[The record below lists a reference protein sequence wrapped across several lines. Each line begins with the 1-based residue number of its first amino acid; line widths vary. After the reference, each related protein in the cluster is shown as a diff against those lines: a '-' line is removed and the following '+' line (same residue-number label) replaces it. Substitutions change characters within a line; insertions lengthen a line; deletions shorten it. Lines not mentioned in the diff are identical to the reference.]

1 MPIFQWPILQI
12 PNFTDLELFLMSGWA
27 AYILIRLL
35 ADSVKLRLYVDFKDW
50 KIKVGK
56 PLVNNRLQRLSKR
69 IFGGKEPTTH
79 IHHFVF
85 GMFLMPISFIAL
97 YWRLWYGPVLVGIVM
112 ALVFSEA
119 KELLLMNWGR

>member
-1 MPIFQWPILQI
+1 MDI
-12 PNFTDLELFLMSGWA
+12 PQFTDLELFLMSGWI

-35 ADSVKLRLYVDFKDW
+35 ADSVKLRLYIDFKDW

-56 PLVNNRLQRLSKR
+56 PMATSKFRKLSAKM
-69 IFGGKEPTTH
+69 FGGKETAPTSH

-85 GMFLMPISFIAL
+85 GMLLMPVTFIAL
-97 YWRLWYGPVLVGIVM
+97 WRLWFGPVLVGIVM

-119 KELLLMNWGR
+119 KELILMNWSQ

>member
-1 MPIFQWPILQI
+1 MDI
-12 PNFTDLELFLMSGWA
+12 PQFTDLELFLMSGWI

-35 ADSVKLRLYVDFKDW
+35 ADSVKLRLYIDFKDW

-56 PLVNNRLQRLSKR
+56 PMATSKFQKLSAKM
-69 IFGGKEPTTH
+69 FGGKETAPTSH

-85 GMFLMPISFIAL
+85 GMLLMPVTFIAL
-97 YWRLWYGPVLVGIVM
+97 YWRLWFGPVLVGIVM

-119 KELLLMNWGR
+119 KELILMNWSQ

>member
-1 MPIFQWPILQI
+1 LDI
-12 PNFTDLELFLMSGWA
+12 PQFTDLELFLMSGWI

-35 ADSVKLRLYVDFKDW
+35 ADSVKLRLYIDFKDW

-56 PLVNNRLQRLSKR
+56 PMATSKFQKLSAKM
-69 IFGGKEPTTH
+69 FGGKETAPTSH

-85 GMFLMPISFIAL
+85 GMLLMPVTFIAL
-97 YWRLWYGPVLVGIVM
+97 YWRLWFGPVLVGIVM

-119 KELLLMNWGR
+119 KELILMNWGQ

>member
-1 MPIFQWPILQI
+1 MDI
-12 PNFTDLELFLMSGWA
+12 PQFTDLELFLMSGWI

-35 ADSVKLRLYVDFKDW
+35 AHSVKLRLYIDFKDW

-56 PLVNNRLQRLSKR
+56 PMATSKFQKLSAKM
-69 IFGGKEPTTH
+69 FGGKETAPTSH

-85 GMFLMPISFIAL
+85 GMLLMPVTFIAL
-97 YWRLWYGPVLVGIVM
+97 YWRLWFGPVLVGIVM

-119 KELLLMNWGR
+119 KELILMNWGQ

>member
-1 MPIFQWPILQI
+1 LQI
-12 PNFTDLELFLMSGWA
+12 PQFTDLELFLMSGWI

-56 PLVNNRLQRLSKR
+56 PLSASRIQKLSAR
-69 IFGGKEPTTH
+69 MFGKENSPTTH

-85 GMFLMPISFIAL
+85 GMVLMPVTFIAL
-97 YWRLWYGPVLVGIVM
+97 YWRIWYGPVLVGIVM
-112 ALVFSEA
+112 ALIFSEM